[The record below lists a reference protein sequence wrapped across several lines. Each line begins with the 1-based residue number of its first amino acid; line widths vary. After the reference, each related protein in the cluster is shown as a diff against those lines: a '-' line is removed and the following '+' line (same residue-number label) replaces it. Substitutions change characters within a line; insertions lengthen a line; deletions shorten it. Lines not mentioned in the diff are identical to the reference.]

1 MANKNTVGNA
11 FRRFKDKETRLVHI
25 IDKRERAGK
34 NRENTD
40 SAYNNFKYAP
50 NGERVWSY

>member
-11 FRRFKDKETRLVHI
+11 YKRFKSKETRLVRV
-25 IDKRERAGK
+25 IDKREKNGE